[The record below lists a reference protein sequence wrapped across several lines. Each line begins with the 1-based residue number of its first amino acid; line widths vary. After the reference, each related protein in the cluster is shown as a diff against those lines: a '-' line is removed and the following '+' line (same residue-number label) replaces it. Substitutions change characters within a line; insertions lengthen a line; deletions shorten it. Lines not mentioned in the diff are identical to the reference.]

1 LKYILV
7 FDRGKTKMLILAERL
22 ALLRRERDMTQKEVG
37 QELGISLNSYQR
49 YETNER
55 EPTAPVLV
63 QMAKFYNVSLDYLVG
78 LKDDRR

>member
-1 LKYILV
+1 
-7 FDRGKTKMLILAERL
+7 MLILAERL

-78 LKDDRR
+78 RSGVRERQ

>member
-1 LKYILV
+1 
-7 FDRGKTKMLILAERL
+7 MLILAERL
-22 ALLRRERDMTQKEVG
+22 SLLRKERDMTQKEVS

-55 EPTAPVLV
+55 EPAAPILV
-63 QMAKFYNVSLDYLVG
+63 EMAKFYNVSLDYLVG

>member
-1 LKYILV
+1 
-7 FDRGKTKMLILAERL
+7 MLILAERL
-22 ALLRRERDMTQKEVG
+22 ALLRGERDMTQKEVG